1 MMLQGA
7 KVESRRLEGVG
18 MRTRMSFV
26 QFMHISRNSLRVIQ
40 RSLPMVVLPQKLRYS
55 LYRPRIC

>member
-1 MMLQGA
+1 
-7 KVESRRLEGVG
+7 